1 MGVKPG
7 FAKMQICKFAKT
19 TERNAPPRFTPN
31 ASNLGQNSKIS
42 PILFAL
48 LNWELR
54 CSAAYSLSL
63 FAVAHVFPPYF

>member
-7 FAKMQICKFAKT
+7 FAKMQKCKFAKT
-19 TERNAPPRFTPN
+19 TERNAPRFTPN
-31 ASNLGQNSKIS
+31 ASILGQYSKIS
-42 PILFAL
+42 SILFAL